1 MSQAWRL
8 MLVLMAV
15 CCLADRPM
23 SSQAVRPPAP
33 TSSPTLT
40 LRIIVVSSNEDAQRL
55 VVRLRANENFAVL
68 AKTLSIDP
76 SADDGGLLGALDP
89 STLRPELRTAL
100 QGLRPGDITPPIA
113 VPAGFAI
120 VQVVAG
126 QGAEAAASGPGP
138 ATIDPANPGLAAVG
152 SVKYVLGVS
161 GLVEALAAQDQLS
174 KAADWNQ
181 QPRSICDTRTTA
193 VRTAITSLE
202 EALRPGPAQASLSPP
217 QLMQAHYG
225 LGQFYAYG
233 GRMGEAIAEFEHAY
247 AIVTANVSEADPAA
261 LQLDEALGV
270 AWLHK
275 AELDNGVY
283 EHPGDRCLL
292 TPGGVAPFA
301 RTEASAKAVDYFQRY
316 LSHRPEDLEVKWLLN
331 VAYMTLGG
339 YPHKVPAALRIPP
352 ATFASAD
359 DIGRF
364 VDVAAD
370 AGLRSFAMAGGLIVD
385 DFDNDGR
392 YDVVT
397 SSYDTCAPM
406 HFFQRQADGRFV
418 ENGAK
423 AGLGEQIGGLSL
435 VQTDYDNDG
444 CLDILL
450 MRGAWERPQRKELL
464 HNHCHGSFTDVT
476 VASGVALAVTST
488 QAAVWTD
495 IDNDGFLDLFIG
507 NEGAPAQLFLN
518 NRNGTF
524 TDIGAAAGVNKTAFI
539 KGATAIDFDNDGW
552 QDLYVSNLSGD
563 NFLYRN
569 NHDRTFTEL
578 GRALGVPGSRK
589 GFVTWAFDY
598 DNDGWQDLFATSY
611 FTSVDETLRTYL
623 ELPHNATT
631 LKLYKNLGNGNFRDV
646 THEVGLD
653 KVYMPMGANFGDV
666 DNDGFLDIYL
676 GTGNPS
682 YAVLVPSVLLRN
694 RGGTSFVDITSSS
707 GTGELHKGHGVAF
720 ADLDNDGNDEIV
732 FEVGGAVPGDAH
744 ALRLFHNPGHAN
756 DWLTLKLVGVKSNHA
771 AIGARI
777 AVTVEGES
785 EGKRGRRTVYRTVS
799 SGGSF
804 GASPLAQHI
813 GLGRVD
819 RIVNVEIWWPTSNTR
834 QRFSD
839 VGKNQTLRIEEFA
852 AAYTTL
858 ERPPLP
864 LTGRKTSDGPTH

>member
-1 MSQAWRL
+1 MSHVWRF
-8 MLVLMAV
+8 MFALMAL
-15 CCLADRPM
+15 CGLAYSPM
-23 SSQAVRPPAP
+23 FSQRASGSGPA
-33 TSSPTLT
+33 LT
-40 LRIIVVSSNEDAQRL
+40 LRIIVVSSNEDAQR
-55 VVRLRANENFAVL
+55 VVARVRSGENFAVL

-89 STLRPELRTAL
+89 STLRPELRAAL
-100 QGLRPGDITPPIA
+100 QGLGPGDITPVVA

-120 VQVVAG
+120 VQIVSE
-126 QGAEAAASGPGP
+126 QEAAAVP
-138 ATIDPANPGLAAVG
+138 AAGTAMTDPANPGLTAIG
-152 SVKYVLGVS
+152 SVKYVLGVG
-161 GLVEALAAQDQLS
+161 GLVETVAALDRLP

-181 QPRSICDTRTTA
+181 HPRSICETRTTA
-193 VRTAITSLE
+193 VRTAIGSLE

-225 LGQFYAYG
+225 LGQFYAYD
-233 GRMGEAIAEFEHAY
+233 GRMDAAIAQFDQAY
-247 AIVTANVSEADPAA
+247 AIVAAGASAADPAA

-275 AELDNGVY
+275 AEMDNGVY
-283 EHPGDRCLL
+283 ERPGDHCLL
-292 TPGGVAPFA
+292 SPGGLAPFG
-301 RTEASAKAVDYFQRY
+301 RTEASTKAVEHFQRY
-316 LSHRPEDLEVKWLLN
+316 LSHRPDDLEVKWLLN
-331 VAYMTLGG
+331 LAYMTLGG
-339 YPHKVPAALRIPP
+339 YPHKVPAAYRIPP
-352 ATFASAD
+352 VAFTSAE

-397 SSYDTCAPM
+397 STYDSCAPM
-406 HFFQRQADGRFV
+406 HFFLRQADGRFV
-418 ENGAK
+418 ENGVK
-423 AGLGEQIGGLSL
+423 AGLGDQLGGLNL
-435 VQTDYDNDG
+435 MQTDYDNDG

-450 MRGAWERPQRKELL
+450 LRGGWDRPQRKSLL
-464 HNHCHGSFTDVT
+464 HNNCNGTFTDVT
-476 VASGVALAVTST
+476 VASGLALPVTST

-507 NEGAPAQLFLN
+507 NENSEAQLFLN

-524 TDIGAAAGVNKTAFI
+524 TDIAAAAGVGRTAYI
-539 KGATAIDFDNDGW
+539 KGAAAIDFDNDGW

-563 NFLYRN
+563 NFLYHN
-569 NHDRTFTEL
+569 NHDRTFTDL

-611 FTSVDETLRTYL
+611 FTSVDETARTYL
-623 ELPHNATT
+623 GLPHNATT

-653 KVYMPMGANFGDV
+653 KVYMPMGSNFGDV

-682 YAVLVPSVLLRN
+682 YAALVPSVLLRN

-720 ADLDNDGNDEIV
+720 ADLDNDGDDEIV
-732 FEVGGAVPGDAH
+732 LEVGGAIPGDAH
-744 ALRLFHNPGHAN
+744 ALRLFRNPGHGN
-756 DWLTLKLVGVKSNHA
+756 DWLTLKLVGVKSNRA
-771 AIGARI
+771 AIGTRI
-777 AVTVEGES
+777 AVTVEGA
-785 EGKRGRRTVYRTVS
+785 GGRRTMYRTVG

-804 GASPLAQHI
+804 GCSPLAQHI
-813 GLGRVD
+813 GLGRAD
-819 RIVNVEIWWPTSNTR
+819 RIVNVEIWWPATNTR
-834 QRFSD
+834 QRFTD
-839 VGKNQTLRIEEFA
+839 VEKNQTLRIEEFA
-852 AAYTTL
+852 TTYTRL
-858 ERPPLP
+858 ARPPLP
-864 LTGRKTSDGPTH
+864 LKAQKTSNGPTH